1 MRKAPGAASVTARRI
16 EGVAE
21 RRLATPGRNRPA
33 GVHGRT
39 PDLARLIGP
48 PCGFFRF
55 RFASCHR
62 RLRAAAGAARTW
74 RLSLSPSSPSP
85 MTRDVRPRGTAAPLA
100 RRARPAQKHGEAVP
114 AAPQRVRVTHNGKAA
129 WKQADGERRGIC
141 VPHRSRLCGAGPVRR
156 SDSGLRISTCDRGP
170 GVSSNV
176 DSRETVGAGPRRADE
191 PPSIRDCQRPCP
203 RERVRPGPET
213 A

>member
-100 RRARPAQKHGEAVP
+100 RRATRAKAWRSCSGGSPARPRDAQRESGVEASRRRKERHLCS
-114 AAPQRVRVTHNGKAA
+114 APVAPM
-129 WKQADGERRGIC
+129 RRG
-141 VPHRSRLCGAGPVRR
+141 
-156 SDSGLRISTCDRGP
+156 
-170 GVSSNV
+170 
-176 DSRETVGAGPRRADE
+176 
-191 PPSIRDCQRPCP
+191 PSAA
-203 RERVRPGPET
+203 ERFGSQDQYV
-213 A
+213 